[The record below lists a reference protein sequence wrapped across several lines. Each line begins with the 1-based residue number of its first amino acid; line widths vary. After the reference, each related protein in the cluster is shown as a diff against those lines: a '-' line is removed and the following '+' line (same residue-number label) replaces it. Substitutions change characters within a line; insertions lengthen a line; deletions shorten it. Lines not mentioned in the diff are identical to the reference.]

1 MKRQLFYENFISQDE
16 DSDSGQKEE
25 ITLSDS
31 FESDVSD
38 IEVRLQSKLVL
49 YYKSWYK
56 YLYLCHQDIVKPST
70 SKKQEKPKVVKRAR
84 KAQKKSRPRVEIEY
98 EVEDTRQKERA

>member
-1 MKRQLFYENFISQDE
+1 MQDE

-56 YLYLCHQDIVKPST
+56 YLYLYHQDIIKPST
-70 SKKQEKPKVVKRAR
+70 SNKQKKPKVVKPR